1 MECIVDTKD
10 LITFT
15 FVLLFVSQMLS
26 FQIFKT
32 GEKIKPIHFTEDFPG
47 GSDSK
52 ESAFDETCFDPWV
65 KKIPWRRKWQPSPVL
80 LPGKSHRQ
88 RSLVGYS
95 PWDCKESDTTERLHL
110 LMSNYK
116 VLGNRSKCFT

>member
-52 ESAFDETCFDPWV
+52 ESAYNAGDPGL
-65 KKIPWRRKWQPSPVL
+65 IPGSGRSPGEGNGNALQLL
-80 LPGKSHRQ
+80 LPGKFRGWS
-88 RSLVGYS
+88 SLVGYC
-95 PWDCKESDTTERLHL
+95 PWGHKESDMTE
-110 LMSNYK
+110 
-116 VLGNRSKCFT
+116 